1 MEDILVER
9 KGDVLWITLNRP
21 ERLNSYGRQ
30 TIDEIVLSLREN
42 MDARVG
48 VITGNG
54 RAFCAGGYLGNLAE
68 ADFWNVRTMFV
79 GSLELFDAIR
89 NAPFPIIAAV
99 NGGAFG
105 GGKELVGM

>member
-54 RAFCAGGYLGNLAE
+54 LAFCAG
-68 ADFWNVRTMFV
+68 
-79 GSLELFDAIR
+79 
-89 NAPFPIIAAV
+89 
-99 NGGAFG
+99 
-105 GGKELVGM
+105 